1 MSNLL
6 PEQFSEFESL
16 ASIWSCP
23 TERERHT
30 VRLTSEFEHL
40 QQLYDAVLP
49 EIERIVAHL
58 NQFPMGALPP
68 QQQNLLNLC
77 FSCMEV
83 ALPVEAHGQST
94 VPGGFEPERFKVDF

>member
-6 PEQFSEFESL
+6 PDQFSEFEKF
-16 ASIWSCP
+16 AQTWSRP

-30 VRLTSEFEHL
+30 VRLTSEFEQL

-49 EIERIVAHL
+49 QIEKMVAHL
-58 NQFPMGALPP
+58 NQFPMGELPE
-68 QQQNLLNLC
+68 QEQNLLNLT

-83 ALPVEAHGQST
+83 ALPVEAHGQTT
-94 VPGGFEPERFKVDF
+94 VPGGFEPARFLVDF

>member
-6 PEQFSEFESL
+6 PDPFSEFEGFAQKWACS
-16 ASIWSCP
+16 

-30 VRLTSEFEHL
+30 VRLTSEFEQL

-49 EIERIVAHL
+49 QIEEMVAHL
-58 NQFPMGALPP
+58 NQFPMGELPE
-68 QQQNLLNLC
+68 QEQNLLNLT

-83 ALPVEAHGQST
+83 ALPVEAHGQTT
-94 VPGGFEPERFKVDF
+94 VPGGFEPARFLVDF

>member
-6 PEQFSEFESL
+6 PDQFSEFEQL
-16 ASIWSCP
+16 AQTWACA
-23 TERERHT
+23 TERARHT
-30 VRLTSEFEHL
+30 VRLTSEFGQL

-49 EIERIVAHL
+49 SVERIVAHL
-58 NQFPMGALPP
+58 NQFPMGELPP
-68 QQQNLLNLC
+68 QEQNLLNLT

-94 VPGGFEPERFKVDF
+94 VPGGFEPERFMVDF